1 MCPVDFKEIIDRARS
16 LPDVFEVV
24 KLAASQHLGRTRG
37 GLMLALADL
46 GNYPNGW
53 FGAFYVVASNVIV
66 MNKVPL
72 MRIKDS
78 QPHLYKHY
86 AFHVLLHEYL
96 HALGFVD
103 EMRCRTLALEISRS
117 LFGEDHVVTK
127 IAEDVSRFFPHL
139 VYPEAAWQPGEL
151 RFEIVPDFDR
161 GNTGYIA

>member
-1 MCPVDFKEIIDRARS
+1 MLDRAS
-16 LPDVFEVV
+16 TLPDVFEVV

-72 MRIKDS
+72 VRIRDTE
-78 QPHLYKHY
+78 PHLYKHY
-86 AFHVLLHEYL
+86 AFHVLLRL
-96 HALGFVD
+96 TSVALGFID
-103 EMRCRTLALEISRS
+103 EVRCRTLALEISER
-117 LFGEDHVVTK
+117 LFGEDHLVTQ
-127 IAEDVSRFFPHL
+127 IATDVSRFFPHL
-139 VYPEAAWQPGEL
+139 VYPDAAWQPEALTFEL
-151 RFEIVPDFDR
+151 VRNFDR

>member
-1 MCPVDFKEIIDRARS
+1 MDFPQTLDRARS

-24 KLAASQHLGRTRG
+24 KLAASQHLDRTRG

-72 MRIKDS
+72 VRIRDTE
-78 QPHLYKHY
+78 PHLYKHY

-96 HALGFVD
+96 HALGFID
-103 EMRCRTLALEISRS
+103 EGRCRTLALEISER
-117 LFGEDHVVTK
+117 LFGEDHLVTQ
-127 IAEDVSRFFPHL
+127 IATDVSRFFPHL
-139 VYPEAAWQPGEL
+139 VYPDAAWQPESLTFEL
-151 RFEIVPDFDR
+151 VRDFDR

>member
-1 MCPVDFKEIIDRARS
+1 MLDRART

-24 KLAASQHLGRTRG
+24 KLAASEHLGRTRG

-46 GNYPNGW
+46 GNYPDGW

-72 MRIKDS
+72 LRIGDTE
-78 QPHLYKHY
+78 PHLYKHY

-103 EMRCRTLALEISRS
+103 EARCRVLAYEISRT
-117 LFGEDHVVTK
+117 LFGDEHLATQ
-127 IAEDVSRFFPHL
+127 IARDVSRFFPNL
-139 VYPEAAWQPGEL
+139 VYPEASWQPGEL
-151 RFEIVPDFDR
+151 TFELVRDFDR
-161 GNTGYIA
+161 GNAGYIA

>member
-1 MCPVDFKEIIDRARS
+1 VDFREMIDRAHS

-53 FGAFYVVASNVIV
+53 FGAFHVVASNVIV

-72 MRIKDS
+72 MRIKDM

-103 EMRCRTLALEISRS
+103 ELRCRTLALEISRS

-139 VYPEAAWQPGEL
+139 VYPDAAWQPGEL

>member
-1 MCPVDFKEIIDRARS
+1 MNFPEIIDRARS

-53 FGAFYVVASNVIV
+53 FGAFFVVASNVIV

-72 MRIKDS
+72 LRIRET

-96 HALGFVD
+96 HALGFID
-103 EMRCRTLALEISRS
+103 EARCRTLALEISQS
-117 LFGEDHVVTK
+117 LFGGDHLVTQ
-127 IAEDVSRFFPHL
+127 IAEDVSRFFPNL
-139 VYPEAAWQPGEL
+139 VYPDAAWQPGGL
-151 RFEIVPDFDR
+151 SFEIVPDFDR
-161 GNTGYIA
+161 GNVGYIR

>member
-1 MCPVDFKEIIDRARS
+1 MDFKEMMDRARS

-46 GNYPNGW
+46 GNFPGGW

-72 MRIKDS
+72 LRIKET
-78 QPHLYKHY
+78 QPHLYKYY

-103 EMRCRTLALEISRS
+103 EVQCRTLALEVSRS
-117 LFGEDHVVTK
+117 LFGGEHLVTK
-127 IAEDVSRFFPHL
+127 IAEDVSQFFPNL
-139 VYPEAAWQPGEL
+139 VYPNAAWQPGEL
-151 RFEIVPDFDR
+151 KFEIVANFDR
-161 GNTGYIA
+161 GNVGYIR

>member
-1 MCPVDFKEIIDRARS
+1 MIDRARS

-72 MRIKDS
+72 LRINDT
-78 QPHLYKHY
+78 QPHLYKY
-86 AFHVLLHEYL
+86 YTFHVPLPEYL
-96 HALGFVD
+96 HPPSIVD
-103 EMRCRTLALEISRS
+103 EIRRRMLALDFSRC
-117 LFGEDHVVTK
+117 LF
-127 IAEDVSRFFPHL
+127 AE
-139 VYPEAAWQPGEL
+139 
-151 RFEIVPDFDR
+151 
-161 GNTGYIA
+161 

>member
-1 MCPVDFKEIIDRARS
+1 MLDRAS
-16 LPDVFEVV
+16 TLPDVFEVV

-72 MRIKDS
+72 VRIRETN
-78 QPHLYKHY
+78 PELYRHY
-86 AFHVLLHEYL
+86 AFYVLLHEYL

-103 EMRCRTLALEISRS
+103 ELACREQARRIAET
-117 LFGEDHVVTK
+117 LFGPEHLVTQV
-127 IAEDVSRFFPHL
+127 ATDFSRFFPSL
-139 VYPEAAWQPGEL
+139 VFPDAAWQPQEL
-151 RFEIVPDFDR
+151 SLEFVPGFDR
-161 GNTGYIA
+161 GSASYFR